1 MSSHGP
7 HPLILVH
14 GLADGCERCL
24 QIAADPFAGLDP
36 DNLET
41 LVERTRS
48 WLGNDEEGWP
58 RSDAECVAMRE
69 IEKAITRAYQLAAM
83 GVLA

>member
-41 LVERTRS
+41 LVRRTKR
-48 WLGNDEEGWP
+48 WMRDECDSFP
-58 RSDAECVAMRE
+58 RSDAERIAMGVMETALRR
-69 IEKAITRAYQLAAM
+69 TFQLNRM